1 LAFERDEAAVARE
14 VRNPVIVELPVRERH
29 GRLGLVAGHVELAG
43 GADLEEVLKPF
54 ANAVERLEP
63 EAVGHRRLAE
73 RRLREY
79 ELRDHVCP
87 PPLEPARPEAPLA
100 GRVGIHQRTG
110 TPSAALAQVPL
121 DLRVERRA
129 DPAPALLRRDGDP
142 EAALAGRRH

>member
-1 LAFERDEAAVARE
+1 MAVSGSSPGMSSS
-14 VRNPVIVELPVRERH
+14 PVAQISKRSSNRS
-29 GRLGLVAGHVELAG
+29 RT
-43 GADLEEVLKPF
+43 
-54 ANAVERLEP
+54 AVERLER

-73 RRLREY
+73 RRLREH

-87 PPLEPARPEAPLA
+87 PPLEPARPEEPLA

-121 DLRVERRA
+121 DVRVERRA

-142 EAALAGRRH
+142 EAALAG